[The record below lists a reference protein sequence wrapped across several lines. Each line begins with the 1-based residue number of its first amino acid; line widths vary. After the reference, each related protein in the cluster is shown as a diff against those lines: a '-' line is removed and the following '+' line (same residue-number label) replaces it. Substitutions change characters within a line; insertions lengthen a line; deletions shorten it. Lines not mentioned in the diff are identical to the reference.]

1 MENNELKNGT
11 ELVLSLA
18 LSLDLLEQY
27 KTSKLLKRKINQAK
41 DEIEKAIG
49 THYNQLYKSDEE
61 FVQNSL
67 RYKESVIKKIAKYN
81 EADCIL
87 AADFLE
93 KFDNN
98 IELARKKGTIFF
110 DKLI

>member
-11 ELVLSLA
+11 ELLLSLA
-18 LSLDLLEQY
+18 LSLDLMEQY
-27 KTSKLLKRKINQAK
+27 NANKLLKKKINNVK
-41 DEIEKAIG
+41 RDIEVVIG

-67 RYKESVIKKIAKYN
+67 RYKESVIKKVAKYN

-98 IELARKKGTIFF
+98 IELARKKGIVFF